1 LEFKRRAI
9 LCTLTSHVKSY
20 PFEVLTPEDSFELIV
35 LISKLCTLY
44 LYKKKRSK
52 TMTTIAVS
60 ELRANLMTVLEKIK
74 HGAQIQITSHGKVV
88 AQLIPADA
96 VQENARAALQKL
108 SSGACIGDV
117 ISPVE
122 ETWNAVNQ

>member
-1 LEFKRRAI
+1 
-9 LCTLTSHVKSY
+9 
-20 PFEVLTPEDSFELIV
+20 
-35 LISKLCTLY
+35 
-44 LYKKKRSK
+44 
-52 TMTTIAVS
+52 MTTIAVS

-88 AQLIPADA
+88 AQLVPADA

-117 ISPVE
+117 ISPVD